1 MLYLKHSAYP
11 LDLRSLIVFTVLFT
25 VLFTV
30 FTVFTVLQYLLI
42 H

>member
-25 VLFTV
+25 V